1 MRFGATFK
9 IAFRALRRNK
19 LRSVLTALG
28 IIIGVGAVIAMVGI
42 GNGAKAQVEAQIASL
57 GENVILIFS
66 GSTTSSGI
74 RTGWGGAGTLKI
86 EDADAIRREVPGIVN
101 VSEEVVSNSQIASG
115 NQNWFTRIYGESAE
129 YLDIRQWALSDGAP
143 FTDQDVRSAN
153 KVCVIGATTAS
164 QIFGTADAVGQAL
177 RIKNVPF
184 TVTGVLTRKGL
195 STQGVDQDDVVIMPF
210 TTAMKRVAGG
220 TTLRNINVQVGDAK
234 DLALAQQQII
244 DLLRQ
249 RHNIRAGRDD
259 DFTVRNQQEIA
270 DAQTA
275 ATDVMTGLLAAI
287 AGVSLI
293 VGGIGIM
300 NIMLVSV
307 TERTREIGTRMA
319 VGAHGRDILTQ
330 FLMESSS
337 AWSDRKR
344 FRRSSIGPRLSH
356 RARSSWLFSL
366 APPSEF
372 SLGFI
377 RRAKQRSSTRSK
389 RCATNKTDTELDR
402 INRIYWIA
410 SETRM
415 PCEPLFIL

>member
-1 MRFGATFK
+1 VRVGPTFK

-28 IIIGVGAVIAMVGI
+28 IIIGVAAVIAMVGI

-129 YLDIRQWALSDGAP
+129 YLDIRQWALADGVP

-153 KVCVIGATTAS
+153 KVCIIGATTAS
-164 QIFGTADAVGQAL
+164 QIFGSADAVGQAL

-220 TTLRNINVQVGDAK
+220 TTLRNINVQVGDSK

-330 FLMESSS
+330 FLIEAVSL
-337 AWSDRKR
+337 
-344 FRRSSIGPRLSH
+344 SSIGGLIGIIVGVVGSKTISAVKHWPSLISP
-356 RARSSWLFSL
+356 SSIIVAFLFS
-366 APPSEF
+366 AAVGIF
-372 SLGFI
+372 FGFYPA
-377 RRAKQRSSTRSK
+377 RKAAQ
-389 RCATNKTDTELDR
+389 LDPIEALR
-402 INRIYWIA
+402 Y
-410 SETRM
+410 E
-415 PCEPLFIL
+415 

>member
-330 FLMESSS
+330 FLIEAVSL
-337 AWSDRKR
+337 
-344 FRRSSIGPRLSH
+344 SSIGGLIGIIVGVVGSKIISAVKHWPSLISP
-356 RARSSWLFSL
+356 SSIIVAFLFS
-366 APPSEF
+366 AAVGIF
-372 SLGFI
+372 FGFYPA
-377 RRAKQRSSTRSK
+377 RKAAQ
-389 RCATNKTDTELDR
+389 LDPIEALR
-402 INRIYWIA
+402 Y
-410 SETRM
+410 E
-415 PCEPLFIL
+415 

>member
-1 MRFGATFK
+1 MRVGPTFK

-86 EDADAIRREVPGIVN
+86 EDAEAIRREVPGILN

-129 YLDIRQWALSDGAP
+129 YLDIRQWALADGAP

-164 QIFGTADAVGQAL
+164 QIFGSSDAVGQAL
-177 RIKNVPF
+177 RIKNVPV

-330 FLMESSS
+330 FLIEAVSL
-337 AWSDRKR
+337 
-344 FRRSSIGPRLSH
+344 SSIGGLIGIIVGVVGSKTISAVKHWPSLISP
-356 RARSSWLFSL
+356 SSIIVAFLFS
-366 APPSEF
+366 AAVGIF
-372 SLGFI
+372 FGFYPA
-377 RRAKQRSSTRSK
+377 RKAAQ
-389 RCATNKTDTELDR
+389 LDPIEALR
-402 INRIYWIA
+402 Y
-410 SETRM
+410 E
-415 PCEPLFIL
+415 